1 MSLDIYKEVKK
12 RDEIFIK
19 STRKTIKN
27 TNMKNIHDMRVAY
40 RRFETS
46 IETYNYILL
55 KEKKLRFKNIKKVFK
70 ILGKMR
76 DIQIQKGIIKDFK
89 IGDQLSSYIE
99 YLDKE
104 FSDRDEEFKEL
115 LKQFSVVDMEDYIKK
130 ILKII
135 KSESKKNSKKLKKKS
150 LKKIYFKSKEEI
162 FEVLDSI
169 DFEDVESIHI
179 ARLYLKK
186 YRYRLEVIS
195 SEIKIPRY
203 EMLIIA
209 KTQDIMGEI
218 QDIENLLI
226 SLENFYG
233 SKVLELDNIVETQKR
248 KIEILKKEHIPEIK

>member
-104 FSDRDEEFKEL
+104 FSNRDEEFKEL
-115 LKQFSVVDMEDYIKK
+115 LKQFSVVDMESYIKK
-130 ILKII
+130 ILKVI
-135 KSESKKNSKKLKKKS
+135 KSESKKNPQKLKKKN
-150 LKKIYFKSKEEI
+150 LKKIYLKSKEEI
-162 FEVLDSI
+162 VEILDSI

-195 SEIKIPRY
+195 TEIKIPRY
-203 EMLIIA
+203 EVLIISKA
-209 KTQDIMGEI
+209 QDLMGEI
-218 QDIENLLI
+218 QDIENLLT
-226 SLENFYG
+226 SLEKFYG
-233 SKVLELDNIVETQKR
+233 SKVLELDNLIETQKR
-248 KIEILKKEHIPEIK
+248 KIEILKKEHVPEIK